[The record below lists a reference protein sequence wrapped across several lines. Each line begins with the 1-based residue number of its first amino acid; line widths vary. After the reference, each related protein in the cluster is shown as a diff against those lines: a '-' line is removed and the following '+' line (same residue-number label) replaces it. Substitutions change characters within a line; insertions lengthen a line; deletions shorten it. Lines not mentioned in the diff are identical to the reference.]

1 MKIQIYRFDMIHPI
15 TSNLLNNL
23 LPNFDLPET
32 LVKCIT
38 AYLEALVKL
47 PTRFNGQIE
56 NYD

>member
-1 MKIQIYRFDMIHPI
+1 MKIQTYRFDMIHPI

-23 LPNFDLPET
+23 LPNSDLPET

-47 PTRFNGQIE
+47 LTRFNGQIK